1 MGHYFVV
8 RVLPSLGAEGFYRAS
23 TNNSLQ
29 YFLCIFYLEGKSGMS
44 AFDDND
50 AQKSMTAAQYLK
62 RDPEY
67 TSMIDCAF
75 AEMRLRRRYILSQNY
90 RLYYV

>member
-1 MGHYFVV
+1 
-8 RVLPSLGAEGFYRAS
+8 
-23 TNNSLQ
+23 
-29 YFLCIFYLEGKSGMS
+29 MS